1 MQRRSP
7 GACGEQ
13 GWLHAGTYDTLA
25 GFLMLMLR
33 RIPRLT
39 DVVEWEGWRLEVVD
53 VDSYRADQVMI
64 TAMAPAARA

>member
-1 MQRRSP
+1 LQRRSP

-39 DVVEWEGWRLEVVD
+39 DVVE
-53 VDSYRADQVMI
+53 
-64 TAMAPAARA
+64 